1 MPLIFVLND
10 KYFVSTIT
18 LRSTLVAVGPN
29 LLDYM
34 WYSRHVTVH
43 YWSTQTVSQICGVK
57 TLGHVYLSFLTWFI
71 EKKKEL
77 IKCKLIKIEISD
89 P

>member
-18 LRSTLVAVGPN
+18 LRSTLVAVGPK

-34 WYSRHVTVH
+34 WYSYMLLYTIGQR
-43 YWSTQTVSQICGVK
+43 K
-57 TLGHVYLSFLTWFI
+57 LYL
-71 EKKKEL
+71 KYVV
-77 IKCKLIKIEISD
+77 
-89 P
+89 